1 MENITATNATEVP
14 TRRFGGYSAT
24 TLAAFAT
31 VLAAGLWSGWA
42 TDKLLD
48 LQKREVVTVELST
61 IMDDFVEAEA
71 RSGRSPEDMKRRV
84 EQYLAA
90 IQASVETLGR
100 EGRTVLVAEA
110 VVAGSTPDLT
120 DVVRADVGK
129 RMESRADAKR

>member
-1 MENITATNATEVP
+1 MTD
-14 TRRFGGYSAT
+14 RYSAT

-120 DVVRADVGK
+120 DAVRADVGK
-129 RMESRADAKR
+129 RMEGKADAKP

>member
-1 MENITATNATEVP
+1 MENISATNTTEVP
-14 TRRFGGYSAT
+14 TRRFGGYSPS

-48 LQKREVVTVELST
+48 LQKREVVTVELSN

-90 IQASVETLGR
+90 IQASVETLGS

-120 DVVRADVGK
+120 DTVRADVGK
-129 RMESRADAKR
+129 RMEGKADGKR